1 MWRVSGECAAREW
14 MLELSYVIR
23 DKETQEIE
31 AFLRKTADGDGYMDT
46 LIRQT
51 DGTKWEKSQI
61 EGTCRKDYLTGLDR
75 YEVFLEKLEKQI
87 EKLGDGRIAITYT
100 DIKHF
105 KYINDTYGYQV
116 GDALLKDFVKEMITD
131 NETLLCCSRVYS
143 DNFVSANILRED
155 MQNEELRDFIH
166 GLNLEREAMFREK
179 YLNSRLQFCTGISI
193 IDKNSRSLDA
203 ETAVSNAN
211 LARKVAKE
219 MDDDCCVLFDN
230 SMMEGIRREV
240 EITSRVPKAI
250 ANHEFQVYYQPKIET
265 ETMRLIGAEALVR
278 WQKPDGTFIYPD
290 QFIPLIERS
299 GQVVDV
305 DYYVYREAFKFI
317 AGRLAEGK
325 EVVPVSL
332 NVSRIHLNKMH
343 ILEYVKDLFEEYK
356 IPAGLVEFELTE
368 SIYLDNTEKALDLVN
383 GLHNLGAKVSM
394 DDFGSGYSSLN
405 LLSRLPID
413 IIKLDRVFLKEDT
426 LKESDKIIISCVVE
440 MARRLCI
447 TSLCEGVET
456 PEQSDYLKEIGCQ
469 IQQGYYFSK
478 PVPQGEFEQFM
489 DKQEQ

>member
-1 MWRVSGECAAREW
+1 MA
-14 MLELSYVIR
+14 
-23 DKETQEIE
+23 
-31 AFLRKTADGDGYMDT
+31 DT

-51 DGTKWEKSQI
+51 GEDKAQTEKI
-61 EGTCRKDYLTGLDR
+61 DINDLLTGPDR
-75 YEVFLEKLEKQI
+75 YEVFLEKLERKI
-87 EKLGDGRIAITYT
+87 ENIGDSRISIVYT

-116 GDALLKDFVKEMITD
+116 GDALLREFMEEMTTG
-131 NETLLCCSRVYS
+131 NEGMICCARVYS
-143 DNFVSANILRED
+143 DNFVAANVMPEGVT
-155 MQNEELRDFIH
+155 NEQFKDFIH
-166 GLNLEREAMFREK
+166 DLNLEWQAKFREK

-219 MDDDCCVLFDN
+219 MDDDCCVLFDH

-250 ANHEFQVYYQPKIET
+250 ANHEFKVYYQPKIET
-265 ETMRLIGAEALVR
+265 ETLRLIGAEALVR

-305 DYYVYREAFKFI
+305 DYYVYREAFKFLADRI
-317 AGRLAEGK
+317 AAGK
-325 EVVPVSL
+325 IVVPISL
-332 NVSRIHLNKMH
+332 NVSRIHLNKMD
-343 ILEYVKDLFEEYK
+343 ILEYVRELFEEYR
-356 IPAGLVEFELTE
+356 IPSGLIEFELTE
-368 SIYLDNTEKALDLVN
+368 SIYLDNTEKALDLVK
-383 GLHNLGAKVSM
+383 GLHKLGTKVSM

-413 IIKLDRVFLKEDT
+413 IIKLDKVFLKEDT
-426 LKESDKIIISCVVE
+426 LQESDKIIISCVVD
-440 MARRLCI
+440 MAKRLSI

-469 IQQGYYFSK
+469 IQQGYYFSR
-478 PVPQGEFEQFM
+478 PIPQEEFEQFM
-489 DKQEQ
+489 DKKKKV

>member
-1 MWRVSGECAAREW
+1 M
-14 MLELSYVIR
+14 
-23 DKETQEIE
+23 K
-31 AFLRKTADGDGYMDT
+31 DT
-46 LIRQT
+46 LIGQAGE
-51 DGTKWEKSQI
+51 DGAADD
-61 EGTCRKDYLTGLDR
+61 RKDLLTGLDR
-75 YEVFLEKLEKQI
+75 YEVFLEKLERRI
-87 EKLGDGRIAITYT
+87 ENIGDDRIAIVYT

-116 GDALLKDFVKEMITD
+116 GDALLREFMEEMTKG
-131 NETLLCCSRVYS
+131 NESMICCSRVYS
-143 DNFVSANILRED
+143 DNFVAANVIPEGVTNEQLRE
-155 MQNEELRDFIH
+155 IIY
-166 GLNLEREAMFREK
+166 GLNLEWQAKFREK

-203 ETAVSNAN
+203 KTAVSNAN

-219 MDDDCCVLFDN
+219 MDEDCCVLFDH
-230 SMMEGIRREV
+230 SMMEGIKREV

-265 ETMRLIGAEALVR
+265 ETLRLIGAEALVR

-305 DYYVYREAFKFI
+305 DYYVYRQTFQFI
-317 AGRLAEGK
+317 ADRIAAGK
-325 EVVPVSL
+325 SVVPISL

-343 ILEYVKDLFEEYK
+343 ILEYVRDLFEEYK
-356 IPAGLVEFELTE
+356 IPSELIEFELTE

-413 IIKLDRVFLKEDT
+413 IIKLDRVFLREDT
-426 LKESDKIIISCVVE
+426 LQENDKIIISCVVD
-440 MARRLCI
+440 MAKRLRI

-456 PEQSDYLKEIGCQ
+456 PEQSNYLKAVGCQ
-469 IQQGYYFSK
+469 IQQGYYFSR
-478 PVPQGEFEQFM
+478 PIPQGEFELFM
-489 DKQEQ
+489 DK